1 MAGGAKHRLVSR
13 KCNVFLGWGG
23 DIYLW
28 SITFY
33 GFEASWTRKKDRVW
47 G

>member
-1 MAGGAKHRLVSR
+1 MVGGAKRRIVLR
-13 KCNVFLGWGG
+13 NGNIFLGWGG

-28 SITFY
+28 SVTLW